1 MSRKYKFRNPEAV
14 YFVTFTTVNWI
25 DVFTRRIY
33 KEIIVDSLNYCI
45 KNKGL
50 MVYAWVIM
58 SNHVHLV
65 IESRN
70 AALED
75 IMRDM
80 KKHTSK
86 TILKAIEENP
96 QESRKAWMLWM
107 FERAGKKNGNN
118 SKYQFWQQHNQP
130 IELTVKAFDIDTH
143 IDYIHNNPVEAGFVD
158 RPENYPDS
166 SAVDFAGGRGL
177 VNIEPCWE

>member
-25 DVFTRRIY
+25 DVFTRLIY

-70 AALED
+70 APLED
-75 IMRDM
+75 IMRDL

-86 TILKAIEENP
+86 KIIKAIEENP
-96 QESRKAWMLWM
+96 
-107 FERAGKKNGNN
+107 
-118 SKYQFWQQHNQP
+118 
-130 IELTVKAFDIDTH
+130 
-143 IDYIHNNPVEAGFVD
+143 
-158 RPENYPDS
+158 
-166 SAVDFAGGRGL
+166 
-177 VNIEPCWE
+177 